1 MRNTTRSLLVG
12 VGTATVL
19 LVPLM
24 VDAGGQELADAPAT
38 AGVAPAQLPPGGNS
52 PGGTGGDSPGGT
64 GVAGSEP
71 ITAQPSEGAGG
82 LPGSPVPAGSGMGGD
97 LPVELLPTPAYP
109 SCAVD
114 AAGTWWTDP
123 ADPYTCLPPVS
134 RPFHE
139 PTPPGM
145 PPELSRPIL
154 GDPEE
159 ALGSRPFHEPTPPG
173 MPPELSR
180 PILGDPVEALGSRP
194 FHEPTPPGMPPE
206 LSQPILGEPVE
217 ALVPDDCRVTGAMQ
231 CTVTIMDQAYVV
243 DFVDGEPV
251 AVAVAR

>member
-1 MRNTTRSLLVG
+1 MG

-24 VDAGGQELADAPAT
+24 VGSGGQEPADAPST
-38 AGVAPAQLPPGGNS
+38 MGVAPTQLPPGENL
-52 PGGTGGDSPGGT
+52 PGGAGA
-64 GVAGSEP
+64 AGSEP
-71 ITAQPSEGAGG
+71 ITAEPSEGVDGP
-82 LPGSPVPAGSGMGGD
+82 PGSPVPPGSGMGGD
-97 LPVELLPTPAYP
+97 LPVESLPAPGYP

-114 AAGTWWTDP
+114 GAGTWWTDP

-145 PPELSRPIL
+145 PPELSQPIF
-154 GDPEE
+154 G
-159 ALGSRPFHEPTPPG
+159 EP
-173 MPPELSR
+173 
-180 PILGDPVEALGSRP
+180 PVSRP

-206 LSQPILGEPVE
+206 LSQPIFGEPPVSRPFHEPTPPGMPPELSQPIFGDPAE
-217 ALVPDDCRVTGAMQ
+217 ALTPDDCRVTGAMQ
-231 CTVTIMDQAYVV
+231 CTVTIMDQVYVV

-251 AVAVAR
+251 AVAAAR